1 MTVAEKVSIIAV
13 IIPALALVL
22 TAYNSY
28 VTLKNQKEQNELE
41 FKKSVFLTNQKMLEE
56 YVAVLIFIIDI
67 YKDNYQSTLY
77 EISEQTIA
85 DRPTTESCLSVEPV
99 YKIKYNNVP
108 YFTGISQ
115 NDVEMIL
122 KNLQKYDQNYFLYEL
137 KQLVLEVRDEDF
149 SDEQN
154 LMVSYRDRDGK
165 AKYESIHPQDVR
177 GNQNYKDLE
186 KKVLIFSINKLNEI
200 QEVFQKYSSITV
212 NIK

>member
-85 DRPTTESCLSVEPV
+85 DRPTPESCLSVEPL
-99 YKIKYNNVP
+99 YRIKYNNVP

-122 KNLQKYDQNYFLYEL
+122 KNLQKYEQNYFLYEL

-165 AKYESIHPQDVR
+165 AKYESIHPQDVI